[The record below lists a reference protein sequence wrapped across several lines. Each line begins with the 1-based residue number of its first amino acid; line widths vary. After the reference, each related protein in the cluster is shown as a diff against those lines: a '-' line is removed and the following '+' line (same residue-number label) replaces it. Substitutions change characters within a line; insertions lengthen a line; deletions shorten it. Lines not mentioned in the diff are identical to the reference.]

1 MADKRET
8 QEIFRSNP
16 DLLQQ
21 FREYFAPKPEIVT
34 SLPNPRGIEN
44 FKEVFIK
51 QSDGTYNLYKMING
65 RWEEVDNHTSGYKA
79 SDGSAGI
86 TQTVAIL
93 DGDTVTTHTLTFK
106 DGLLTAY
113 STS

>member
-21 FREYFAPKPEIVT
+21 LREYLAPKPEIVT

-44 FKEVFIK
+44 FKEVFVK
-51 QSDGTYNLYKMING
+51 QSDGSYKMYKMLG
-65 RWEEVDNHTSGYKA
+65 GSWYEVN
-79 SDGSAGI
+79 
-86 TQTVAIL
+86 
-93 DGDTVTTHTLTFK
+93 
-106 DGLLTAY
+106 
-113 STS
+113 